1 MTNPYVAAMLPA
13 PPLPVEELAPEQLML
28 YLEGLDQISAT
39 PGPLG
44 EAARARADELR
55 PAAAALVEEQARR
68 RKRDTNVRPL

>member
-13 PPLPVEELAPEQLML
+13 PLLPVDELEPEQLMM

-44 EAARARADELR
+44 EAARALAEQLR
-55 PAAAALVEEQARR
+55 PTAAAKVDERARR
-68 RKRDTNVRPL
+68 LSRDRDVGPL